1 MNIEKEI
8 EAIVSSINDTDVSDM
23 KGILNI
29 SEKVDRLLEL
39 KNTQATNEVKEILDS
54 MPPKFVSSH
63 HFNKPE
69 AEKILSNSSI
79 FEIIR
84 YIDDME
90 DWRQTQLKLLDET
103 T

>member
-39 KNTQATNEVKEILDS
+39 KNTQATNEVREILEGIPVIELEGENNTPLFTS
-54 MPPKFVSSH
+54 GYNTAMQG
-63 HFNKPE
+63 
-69 AEKILSNSSI
+69 L
-79 FEIIR
+79 
-84 YIDDME
+84 M
-90 DWRQTQLKLLDET
+90 DWKQIQLKLLDET

>member
-8 EAIVSSINDTDVSDM
+8 EAIVSSINDTNISDM

-69 AEKILSNSSI
+69 AEKIL
-79 FEIIR
+79 EIIR

-90 DWRQTQLKLLDET
+90 DWRNKQLKLLDET